1 MSKLAFGVAV
11 LLFSVFIS
19 AVSQIIL
26 KVAANKHYDNPIK
39 EYVNIRVIG
48 AYGMFFLSM
57 LLTML
62 ALRFVPLS
70 LSPVIESTSYIY
82 VALIGYF
89 FLKERMSKR
98 KIVGL
103 ALILTGIFIY
113 SF

>member
-1 MSKLAFGVAV
+1 MSKLAFGVVV

-26 KVAANKHYDNPIK
+26 KVAANKQYDSPIK

-62 ALRFVPLS
+62 ALRYVPLS

-89 FLKERMSKR
+89 FLKEKMSKR
-98 KIVGL
+98 KIAGL